1 VTARETRLL
10 GLLGWTALVCACALI
25 AAAGFE
31 RLREVD
37 ASLARYRDQK
47 ARLEARA
54 AEDPAALEARV
65 RELSDLVRSLEA
77 RRSPAGPGTGDP
89 AAFGAE
95 VRRRL
100 RESGM
105 TVLRYQPG
113 SPGSGDL
120 EFAAQGTSLAFADF
134 LRTAAASGW
143 EIPFLSVRSERAS
156 APVELTLRI
165 RHGD

>member
-1 VTARETRLL
+1 MTAREIRLL
-10 GLLGWTALVCACALI
+10 GLLGWTALVCACALV
-25 AAAGFE
+25 AAMGFE

-47 ARLEARA
+47 DRLEARA
-54 AEDPAALEARV
+54 VEDPAALEARV
-65 RELSDLVRSLEA
+65 RELSDLVRSLEERQA
-77 RRSPAGPGTGDP
+77 PALSGTGDP

-120 EFAAQGTSLAFADF
+120 EFSGRGSALALAAF

-143 EIPFLSVRSERAS
+143 EIPSLSVRSERAS
-156 APVELTLRI
+156 AYVDFTMRI